1 MWVSVY
7 MAQNLE
13 TAKLM
18 REKIESQSI
27 IVMLHRLASS
37 DGSSADCYELLV
49 PQAELQKALGI
60 IID

>member
-13 TAKLM
+13 NAKAM
-18 REKIESQSI
+18 RNKIENQNI
-27 IVMLHRLASS
+27 IVMLHRLASN

-49 PQAELQKALGI
+49 PQAELQDALSI